1 MNDLRIDAEFIGRA
15 GLLECPDFS
24 GSCPEKSG
32 HLRFRDLPSGISGK
46 RTLPRLAV
54 RHLGE
59 ADACETCRP
68 ASRGSGRL
76 RDLPSGISRKLATSA
91 ICRPASIYF
100 SFTPSSLQRSEKYF
114 RLSPRRRDAAA
125 PLPPVIRSALSM
137 IAFFAAFSSV
147 SHCPISS
154 CSPGVTRRGN
164 SSHLIYVEVPSAMAR
179 SITFSSSRTF
189 PGQS

>member
-59 ADACETCRP
+59 ADACQT
-68 ASRGSGRL
+68 
-76 RDLPSGISRKLATSA
+76 
-91 ICRPASIYF
+91 CRPASIYF
-100 SFTPSSLQRSEKYF
+100 SFTPSSLQRSEKYL
-114 RLSPRRRDAAA
+114 RLSPSRRDAAA
-125 PLPPVIRSALSM
+125 P
-137 IAFFAAFSSV
+137 
-147 SHCPISS
+147 
-154 CSPGVTRRGN
+154 
-164 SSHLIYVEVPSAMAR
+164 
-179 SITFSSSRTF
+179 
-189 PGQS
+189 